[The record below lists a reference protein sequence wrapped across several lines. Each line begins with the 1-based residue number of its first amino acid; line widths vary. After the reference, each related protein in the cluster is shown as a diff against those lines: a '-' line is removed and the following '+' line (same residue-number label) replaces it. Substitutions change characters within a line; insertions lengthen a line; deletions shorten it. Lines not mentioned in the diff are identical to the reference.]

1 MRKWFNV
8 TLIVLATLTGFG
20 QTSSSKYQTATI
32 TAVAPHTGADA
43 KTDDVARYDVSLRV
57 GNDQYVVLY
66 TPPNGANRVEY
77 AAGMDLLV
85 LVGSKTITFSKYGKT
100 TEVPILQHDQLPAG
114 SGLDMSKV
122 PSQYFSLK
130 MQNLSEKLSLTD
142 DQQGKIKPIV
152 EQESGELSY
161 LWGNPTMSADDKVK
175 EFEKVVRSSDKELE
189 PILTPVQIQKL
200 KTMRTQQKAELK
212 KRLAEQK
219 AADKKK

>member
-1 MRKWFNV
+1 
-8 TLIVLATLTGFG
+8 
-20 QTSSSKYQTATI
+20 
-32 TAVAPHTGADA
+32 
-43 KTDDVARYDVSLRV
+43 V
-57 GNDQYVVLY
+57 GNDLYVVLY

-100 TEVPILQHDQLPAG
+100 TEVPILHHEQVSGQ
-114 SGLDMSKV
+114 SGLDMTKV

-142 DQQGKIKPIV
+142 DQQVKIKPIV

-161 LWGNPTMSADDKVK
+161 LWGNPTMSPDDKIK
-175 EFEKVVRSSDKELE
+175 EFEKVVRTSDKKLE
-189 PILTPVQIQKL
+189 PILTPAQIEKL
-200 KTMRTQQKAELK
+200 QTMRTQQKAELK

-219 AADKKK
+219 AANKK